1 MRLLVHCGFFVTTRV
16 HINQE
21 AEEEEAYDLT
31 PSSRILLKDNVTNLS
46 PFLLA
51 MLDPVFVSPW
61 HFLESWFRGD
71 KVTPF
76 ESAHGMSL
84 WDYADQKP
92 DFNDSFNKAMT
103 SDSGMMNLVVKDCK
117 PVFEGL
123 DALVDVGGGT
133 GTCARIISEAFPHLK
148 CTVLE
153 LPHVV
158 ANLPDNSNLNFVG
171 GDMFQSIPSADA
183 ILLKPVF
190 EGLDALVDVG
200 GGTGTCARIISEA
213 FPHLKCTVLE
223 LPHVVANLPDN
234 SNLNFVGGDMFQS
247 IPSAD
252 AILLKLVLHA
262 LSDEECVKV
271 LKKCREAISNKG
283 KEGKVIIIDIV
294 IDEKK
299 DEHEITSAKL
309 FFDMLMM
316 VVVTGRERREKE
328 WEKLFVEAGFSHYKI
343 KPLFGLRSLI
353 EPLGRSQ
360 SSLIQ
365 IPNRNVYLNLP
376 HTTVMG
382 FENNDKIAWVERIMQ
397 IDKKDVGTALSVLS
411 TNTSAATFLASVSLT
426 LCSLIGA
433 WIANSST
440 SFLKSEL
447 IYGDTRSSTMSI
459 KYISLL
465 ICFLLAFSCFVQSA
479 RNFVH
484 ANYIISTPDSDI
496 PVRYAEVAVIRGSDF
511 WSLGLRALYFALNLL
526 LWFFGPV
533 PMFVCSI
540 LMVIVLHYLDTNT
553 TLLHQHVSPSKQK
566 AKRVVV

>member
-1 MRLLVHCGFFVTTRV
+1 MDLVHGQRASELFQAQSHLYKHIFNFIGSMSLKCALQLGIPEIIHNHGKPITLPELISALQIHPTKAGFVHRLMRLLVHSGFFVTTRV
-16 HINQE
+16 HINQQ
-21 AEEEEAYDLT
+21 EEEAYDLT

-51 MLDPVFVSPW
+51 MLDPVLVSPW

-76 ESAHGMSL
+76 ESANGMGF
-84 WDYADQKP
+84 WDYADQNP
-92 DFNDSFNKAMT
+92 DFNDSFNKAMA

-123 DALVDVGGGT
+123 DT
-133 GTCARIISEAFPHLK
+133 
-148 CTVLE
+148 
-153 LPHVV
+153 
-158 ANLPDNSNLNFVG
+158 
-171 GDMFQSIPSADA
+171 
-183 ILLKPVF
+183 
-190 EGLDALVDVG
+190 LVDVG

-316 VVVTGRERREKE
+316 VVVTGRERHEKE
-328 WEKLFVEAGFSHYKI
+328 LEKLFLEAGFSHYKI
-343 KPLFGLRSLI
+343 KPLFGLR
-353 EPLGRSQ
+353 
-360 SSLIQ
+360 
-365 IPNRNVYLNLP
+365 YLNLP
-376 HTTVMG
+376 HTTIMG

-496 PVRYAEVAVIRGSDF
+496 PVRYVEMAVIRGSDF

-526 LWFFGPV
+526 LWFFGPI

-566 AKRVVV
+566 PKRVVV